1 MKEEI
6 MKRLEAA
13 MRALNTV
20 SVCGK
25 ANLANLS
32 GSIAV
37 LEEAYAMVS
46 QAAIIPEGEAAGPG
60 DKEE

>member
-6 MKRLEAA
+6 MQRINAVLT
-13 MRALNTV
+13 ALNNI
-20 SVCGK
+20 SVNGK

-37 LEEAYAMVS
+37 LEEVANMLNHAEV
-46 QAAIIPEGEAAGPG
+46 Q
-60 DKEE
+60 EENLDTKK